1 MNTDLREATASL
13 TQVEEMNGAISAL
26 ATKHCSYN
34 RSRIVLLREMALDI
48 VPEIRGRMC
57 TLYPVNVYV
66 DEFDLYARYY
76 ESATREMIKPNNSM
90 ERLVACR
97 LIQAIATYVMYV
109 KV

>member
-1 MNTDLREATASL
+1 MNTELNVLPTTL
-13 TQVEEMNGAISAL
+13 TQVEEMNIAISAL
-26 ATKHCSYN
+26 APKHCSYN

-48 VPEIRGRMC
+48 VPEIRGRMY

-66 DEFDLYARYY
+66 DTFDLYARYY

-97 LIQAIATYVMYV
+97 LIQSIATYVMYV